1 MELEN
6 FNNKVVKIT
15 GTDNQTYEGI
25 CLFND
30 KEVYDEEVYDE
41 EYDSLSIKTGNRWIR
56 LFKNKIVTVEIINQD

>member
-1 MELEN
+1 MELEY

-15 GTDNQTYEGI
+15 GTDNQTFEGI

-30 KEVYDEEVYDE
+30 KEVYDE

-56 LFKNKIVTVEIINQD
+56 LFKNKIVTVEIINQN

>member
-15 GTDNQTYEGI
+15 DTDNQTYEEI

-30 KEVYDEEVYDE
+30 KEVYDE

-56 LFKNKIVTVEIINQD
+56 LFKNKIVTVEIINQN

>member
-15 GTDNQTYEGI
+15 DTDNQTYDEI

-30 KEVYDEEVYDE
+30 KEVYDEDTTVY
-41 EYDSLSIKTGNRWIR
+41 LSKQ
-56 LFKNKIVTVEIINQD
+56 EIDGLDYSRMKS

>member
-15 GTDNQTYEGI
+15 DTDNKTYEEI

-30 KEVYDEEVYDE
+30 KEVYDEEYLSKQEIDGLNL
-41 EYDSLSIKTGNRWIR
+41 SLIHI
-56 LFKNKIVTVEIINQD
+56 

>member
-15 GTDNQTYEGI
+15 GTDNQTFEGI

-30 KEVYDEEVYDE
+30 KEVYDE

-56 LFKNKIVTVEIINQD
+56 LFKNKMVTVEIINQD

>member
-15 GTDNQTYEGI
+15 DTDNQTYEEI

-30 KEVYDEEVYDE
+30 KEAYDE

-56 LFKNKIVTVEIINQD
+56 LFKNKMVTVEIINTD

>member
-15 GTDNQTYEGI
+15 DTDNQTYEEI

-30 KEVYDEEVYDE
+30 KEVYYE

-56 LFKNKIVTVEIINQD
+56 LFKNKIVTVEIINQN

>member
-15 GTDNQTYEGI
+15 DTDNQIYEEI

-30 KEVYDEEVYDE
+30 KEVYDE

-56 LFKNKIVTVEIINQD
+56 LFKNEIVRV

>member
-15 GTDNQTYEGI
+15 DTDNKTYEEI

-30 KEVYDEEVYDE
+30 KEVYDEEY
-41 EYDSLSIKTGNRWIR
+41 LSKQ
-56 LFKNKIVTVEIINQD
+56 EIDGLNYSRMKL

>member
-15 GTDNQTYEGI
+15 DTNNKTYEEI

-30 KEVYDEEVYDE
+30 KEVYDEEY
-41 EYDSLSIKTGNRWIR
+41 LSKQ
-56 LFKNKIVTVEIINQD
+56 EIDGLNYSRMKL

>member
-15 GTDNQTYEGI
+15 GTDNQTFEGI

-30 KEVYDEEVYDE
+30 KEVYDE

-56 LFKNKIVTVEIINQD
+56 LFKNKIVTVEIINQN

>member
-15 GTDNQTYEGI
+15 DTDNQTYEEI
-25 CLFND
+25 CLFNH
-30 KEVYDEEVYDE
+30 KEVYDE

>member
-15 GTDNQTYEGI
+15 DTDNQTYEEI

-30 KEVYDEEVYDE
+30 KEVYDEEY
-41 EYDSLSIKTGNRWIR
+41 LSKQ
-56 LFKNKIVTVEIINQD
+56 EIDGLDYSRMKS

>member
-15 GTDNQTYEGI
+15 DTDNQIYEEI

-30 KEVYDEEVYDE
+30 KEVYDE

-56 LFKNKIVTVEIINQD
+56 LFKNKIVTVEIINQN

>member
-15 GTDNQTYEGI
+15 GTDNQTFEVI

-30 KEVYDEEVYDE
+30 KEVYDE

-56 LFKNKIVTVEIINQD
+56 LFKNKIVTVEIINQN

>member
-15 GTDNQTYEGI
+15 DTDNQTYEEI

-30 KEVYDEEVYDE
+30 KEAYDE

-56 LFKNKIVTVEIINQD
+56 LCKNKMVTVEIINQD

>member
-15 GTDNQTYEGI
+15 DTDNQTYEEI

-30 KEVYDEEVYDE
+30 KEAYDE

-56 LFKNKIVTVEIINQD
+56 LFKNKMVTVEIINQD

>member
-30 KEVYDEEVYDE
+30 KEVYDEE
-41 EYDSLSIKTGNRWIR
+41 YDSLSIKTGNRWIR

>member
-15 GTDNQTYEGI
+15 DTDNKTYEEI

-30 KEVYDEEVYDE
+30 KEVYDEEY
-41 EYDSLSIKTGNRWIR
+41 LSKQEIDR
-56 LFKNKIVTVEIINQD
+56 LNYSRMKL

>member
-15 GTDNQTYEGI
+15 DTDNQTYEEI

-30 KEVYDEEVYDE
+30 KEVYDEEY
-41 EYDSLSIKTGNRWIR
+41 LSKQ
-56 LFKNKIVTVEIINQD
+56 EIDGLNYSRMKL

>member
-15 GTDNQTYEGI
+15 DTDNKTYEEI

-30 KEVYDEEVYDE
+30 KEAYDE

-56 LFKNKIVTVEIINQD
+56 LFKNKMVTVEIINQD

>member
-15 GTDNQTYEGI
+15 DTDNQTYEEI

-30 KEVYDEEVYDE
+30 KEAYDE
-41 EYDSLSIKTGNRWIR
+41 EYYSLSIKTGNRWIR
-56 LFKNKIVTVEIINQD
+56 LFKNKMVTVEIINQD